1 MAQSF
6 KASRMLPKILL
17 LSFLSFIFP
26 YSVFGEVIAQLKLK
40 CFLKVEPVCEW
51 SGNRGFLHEG

>member
-40 CFLKVEPVCEW
+40 CFLKVEPVCE
-51 SGNRGFLHEG
+51 